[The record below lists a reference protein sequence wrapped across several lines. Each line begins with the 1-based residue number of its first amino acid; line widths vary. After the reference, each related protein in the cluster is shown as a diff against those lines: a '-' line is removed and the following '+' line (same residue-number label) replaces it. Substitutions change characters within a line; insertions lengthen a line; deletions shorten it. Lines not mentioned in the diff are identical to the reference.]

1 MRRDN
6 NKNAPKHLLVLFS
19 TLFVCGLL
27 IGASFLVN
35 KQGFASSYF
44 PATTVATAKKGKEAY
59 EQNNISYVSQAKI
72 FAIKNAEHSANIIQN
87 VQETTQAF
95 TKASADIFNGQ
106 IERIGAGLNTVFL
119 AIDTQLR
126 KIDLKTALH
135 NIAEQGYAVMKKLDQ
150 TLVSMKNTIHSEK
163 EKTNTHLA
171 LNDNA
176 DAFELNNI
184 EPTSGGNAMTQPQ
197 EPSTQYLS
205 GSRFEKET
213 DKINTEGVLVPKE
226 RTVISSSRDGKIAHI
241 YFDNGDRF
249 KNGEKLLEYECNDA
263 QSEAQIAYIEDRLRG
278 TELNTTMRL
287 LNLDLISNI
296 EREKAETEKGKA
308 EARVQLYNDKV
319 SDCYIHATY
328 DGRVVKR
335 LANPN
340 EYTRTDRVLM
350 EVASDDLLDIEF
362 LLPSKW
368 LRWVNIDAPFTVTI
382 NETGRTYEGKIS
394 RIFGEVD
401 PVSQSI
407 QMRGTLENY
416 NDRLLPGMSGN
427 IDIDISAIRDAGVVG
442 YLEKTRAE

>member
-1 MRRDN
+1 MRKDD

-44 PATTVATAKKGKEAY
+44 PSTAAKVNRVEATHG
-59 EQNNISYVSQAKI
+59 QNNVSYASQAKT
-72 FAIKNAEHSANIIQN
+72 FVVKSAEHSANIIQN
-87 VQETTQAF
+87 VQETTHAF
-95 TKASADIFNGQ
+95 TTASAGFLATHIEGIGSGFND
-106 IERIGAGLNTVFL
+106 AFL
-119 AIDTQLR
+119 AIDKQLG
-126 KIDLKTALH
+126 KIDIKTALH
-135 NIAEQGYAVMKKLDQ
+135 NIAEQGYAVMKSVDQ
-150 TLVSMKNTIHSEK
+150 TLVSMKNTIHTEK

-171 LNDNA
+171 MND
-176 DAFELNNI
+176 DIEAFELNNI
-184 EPTSGGNAMTQPQ
+184 EPTSGGNTTAQPQ
-197 EPSTQYLS
+197 EPSSQYLS

-213 DKINTEGVLVPKE
+213 DQINTEGVLVPKE

-241 YFDNGDRF
+241 YFDNGDKF
-249 KNGEKLLEYECNDA
+249 KTGDTLLEYECHDA
-263 QSEAQIAYIEDRLRG
+263 QSEAQIAYMEDRLRS

-287 LNLDLISNI
+287 LNLNLISNI

-368 LRWVNIDAPFTVTI
+368 LRWVNVEAPFTVTI
-382 NETGRTYEGKIS
+382 NETGRVYEGKIS

-427 IDIDISAIRDAGVVG
+427 IDIDISAIRSAGVVG
-442 YLEKTRAE
+442 YLEKTRTE

>member
-1 MRRDN
+1 MRRDD

-44 PATTVATAKKGKEAY
+44 PSTTTMANKVENAH
-59 EQNNISYVSQAKI
+59 EQNNISYVSQAKT
-72 FAIKNAEHSANIIQN
+72 FAIKSAEHSANIIQN
-87 VQETTQAF
+87 VQATTHAF
-95 TKASADIFNGQ
+95 TTASTGALTAQ
-106 IERIGAGLNTVFL
+106 IEKIGAGLNDVFL
-119 AIDTQLR
+119 AIDTQLS
-126 KIDLKTALH
+126 KIDIKAALH
-135 NIAEQGYAVMKKLDQ
+135 NIAEQGYAVMKNVDQ
-150 TLVSMKNTIHSEK
+150 TLVSMKNTIHEEK
-163 EKTNTHLA
+163 DQTNTHLA
-171 LNDNA
+171 MNDSA

-184 EPTSGGNAMTQPQ
+184 EPTSGGDTQTQPQ

-205 GSRFEKET
+205 GGRFEKET
-213 DKINTEGVLVPKE
+213 DQINTEGVLVPKE

-249 KNGEKLLEYECNDA
+249 KTGDTLLEYECHDA
-263 QSEAQIAYIEDRLRG
+263 QSEAQIAYMEDRLRS

-368 LRWVNIDAPFTVTI
+368 LRWVNINAPFTVTI